1 MKTVYL
7 DNAATSFPKPESVLT
22 GMISFQQTVGANPG
36 RSGYGRSIDAGR
48 IIYEAREALG
58 RLFNVDDP
66 LQIALTKNSTEA
78 LNIAILGALQSGDH
92 VMTSSMEHNSV
103 MRPLRFLEGRG
114 VALSVIP
121 CSPRGELDP
130 QDIQKALRKNTK
142 MVVLTHASN
151 VTGTIMPIEAVGE
164 LLRERGDVIFCV
176 DAAQTAGA
184 LPVDV
189 QKMEI
194 DLLAFTGHKS
204 LFGPQGT
211 GGLYIRKGLEKQIA
225 PLMMGGTGSHSE
237 FEDQPDFMP
246 DQYESGTPNT
256 IGFAGLGAGVNF
268 VLEQTV
274 EAIRTKERKLT
285 SCFLE
290 PLKAL
295 SDQVILYGPGDVTRQ
310 TAVISFNVKNIIS
323 SDAALYF
330 EENFGILCRPGL
342 HCAPSAHHT
351 IGTFPQGAIRFS
363 FGFFNTEQDVERACE
378 AVLKLLKG

>member
-1 MKTVYL
+1 
-7 DNAATSFPKPESVLT
+7 
-22 GMISFQQTVGANPG
+22 
-36 RSGYGRSIDAGR
+36 
-48 IIYEAREALG
+48 
-58 RLFNVDDP
+58 
-66 LQIALTKNSTEA
+66 
-78 LNIAILGALQSGDH
+78 
-92 VMTSSMEHNSV
+92 
-103 MRPLRFLEGRG
+103 
-114 VALSVIP
+114 
-121 CSPRGELDP
+121 
-130 QDIQKALRKNTK
+130 
-142 MVVLTHASN
+142 
-151 VTGTIMPIEAVGE
+151 
-164 LLRERGDVIFCV
+164 
-176 DAAQTAGA
+176 
-184 LPVDV
+184 
-189 QKMEI
+189 
-194 DLLAFTGHKS
+194 
-204 LFGPQGT
+204 
-211 GGLYIRKGLEKQIA
+211 
-225 PLMMGGTGSHSE
+225 
-237 FEDQPDFMP
+237 MP